1 MNAAKCAR
9 LAINAQVV
17 ELFQRA
23 VRLGR
28 LRPDWLKALALT
40 AQRAIS
46 QPQQLNSV
54 NPFQRAGKG
63 RDLVTTQA

>member
-23 VRLGR
+23 VQLGR
-28 LRPDWLKALALT
+28 LRPVWHKTLALT

-54 NPFQRAGKG
+54 NQFQRAGKG